1 MNTRGGI
8 MADLNSNEQ
17 LILKALQDLGATK
30 DSTIKTADDITKKCN
45 RPKGLINNSLVSL
58 VQKGVIKRVARE
70 KASGYYIL
78 QK

>member
-1 MNTRGGI
+1 MT
-8 MADLNSNEQ
+8 DLTPVEQ
-17 LILKALQDLGATK
+17 LIIKAMQELGATK
-30 DSTIKTADDITKKCN
+30 DTSIKTADDITKKCN

-58 VQKGVIKRVARE
+58 VQKGVIKRDARE